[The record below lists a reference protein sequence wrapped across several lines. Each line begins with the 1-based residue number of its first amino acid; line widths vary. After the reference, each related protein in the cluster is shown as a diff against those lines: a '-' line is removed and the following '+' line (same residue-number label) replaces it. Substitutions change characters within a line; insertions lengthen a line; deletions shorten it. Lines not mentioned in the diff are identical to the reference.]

1 VTQVRARAGTDRRL
15 RRFAQPFGAVVG
27 LVVLLAGCNVDT
39 RFDITMRDDG
49 SGTLRT
55 TISVDADAVQRLGG
69 STNLAQTVPLDDL
82 RTAGWTISPWTRGA
96 SSSETVTL
104 SHPFVDQ
111 RDLARRVLD
120 LVGPHGILQ
129 SPTVTHDRG
138 WFGSRDALSIVV
150 DVRSPS
156 VDIVHDAPLA
166 ARLRAAG
173 VDPALL
179 EAQLAVELKSALHV
193 SVVVHLPSGHTE
205 AYDAPPG
212 SVKAV
217 RVAEGGTKWDQV
229 VKFGIG
235 LLLALLAATFFL
247 AAGVGVRRNRRRAA
261 ERLLAGSSSDR
272 PPRL

>member
-1 VTQVRARAGTDRRL
+1 
-15 RRFAQPFGAVVG
+15 
-27 LVVLLAGCNVDT
+27 
-39 RFDITMRDDG
+39 MRDDG

-55 TISVDADAVQRLGG
+55 TITVDADAVQRLGG
-69 STNLAQTVPLDDL
+69 SKNLAQTVPLGDL
-82 RTAGWTISPWTRGA
+82 RTVGWTISAWTRGA

-129 SPTVTHDRG
+129 NPTVTHDRG

-156 VDIVHDAPLA
+156 VDIVHDA
-166 ARLRAAG
+166 
-173 VDPALL
+173 ALV

-212 SVKAV
+212 TVKAV

-247 AAGVGVRRNRRRAA
+247 
-261 ERLLAGSSSDR
+261 
-272 PPRL
+272 

>member
-1 VTQVRARAGTDRRL
+1 VTQVRR
-15 RRFAQPFGAVVG
+15 GAVVGLVG

-39 RFDITMRDDG
+39 RFEITMRNDG

-55 TISVDADAVQRLGG
+55 TITVDADAVQRLGG
-69 STNLAQTVPLDDL
+69 SSNLAQTVPLADL
-82 RTAGWTISPWTRGA
+82 RTVGWTISAWTRGA

-104 SHPFVDQ
+104 SHAFVDQ

-120 LVGPHGILQ
+120 LAGPHGILQ
-129 SPTVTHDRG
+129 NPTVTHDRG
-138 WFGSRDALSIVV
+138 WFSSLDALSIVV

-166 ARLRAAG
+166 ARLRVAG

-193 SVVVHLPSGHTE
+193 SVVMHLPSGRTE
-205 AYDAPPG
+205 AYDAVPG
-212 SVKAV
+212 SVKAI
-217 RVAEGGTKWDQV
+217 RVAEGGTNWDQV

-235 LLLALLAATFFL
+235 LLLSLLAATFLL
-247 AAGVGVRRNRRRAA
+247 AATMGARRNRRRAA
-261 ERLLAGSSSDR
+261 ERIRSGPPSD
-272 PPRL
+272 PSPLM